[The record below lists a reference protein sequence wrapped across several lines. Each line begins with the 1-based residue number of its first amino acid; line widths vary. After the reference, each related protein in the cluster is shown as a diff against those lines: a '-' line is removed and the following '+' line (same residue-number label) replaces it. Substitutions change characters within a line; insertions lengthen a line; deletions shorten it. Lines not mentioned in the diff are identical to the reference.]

1 MNELADSA
9 SAGDGYIDRIA
20 DRTLAADLI
29 SWPAVMITG
38 PRAVGKT
45 TSALRH
51 AEAVLRLDRPEDAGI
66 VRDDPDAAISVGPFP
81 LLLDEWQHTPEVL
94 GALKRA
100 VDESHLPGS
109 YIVAGSA
116 RNDLIAGAWPGT
128 GRFLDIQMWPLTG
141 RELFGDASRPSLFD
155 RWDSPDRFE
164 VPADPPDVMGYLRLA
179 LSGGFPG
186 ALRAIDD
193 QQRERW
199 MRSFVN
205 VTATRDLE
213 EFAAGRGR
221 QRSPNR
227 LRRYLQA
234 YALHT
239 AGVAPDSALIE
250 AADLD
255 RKTASGYHD
264 ILDAQRLV
272 VDMPAWRSNRLRR
285 LTSTP
290 KRHLC
295 DSGLAA
301 WLAQIDFDAARRDP
315 DARGR
320 LLDTYVTAQLRV
332 EAESAK
338 VPVHLHHLR
347 SQRGDHEIDL
357 IAEFGFRVAAFE
369 IKSASAPSAKDARHL
384 IWLRDSLPP
393 EQFAGGV
400 ILHTGRHRRWID
412 RDIEA
417 VPIAALWGKP
427 RAPENA

>member
-1 MNELADSA
+1 MNWVAGTVSA
-9 SAGDGYIDRIA
+9 EDGYIARIA
-20 DRTLAADLI
+20 DRTLAADLV
-29 SWPAVMITG
+29 SWPSVMITG

-45 TSALRH
+45 TTAARH
-51 AEAVLRLDRPEDAGI
+51 AEAALRLDRPEDAGI
-66 VRDDPDAAISVGPFP
+66 VRDDPDAAIAVGPFP

-94 GALKRA
+94 GAVKRA
-100 VDESHLPGS
+100 VDADQRPGR
-109 YIVAGSA
+109 YIVTGSA

-141 RELFGDASRPSLFD
+141 RELFGDAGRPSLFD
-155 RWDSPDRFE
+155 RWDSPGRFE
-164 VPADPPDVMGYLRLA
+164 VPADPPDVLGYLRLA

-186 ALRAIDD
+186 ALRAADD

-205 VTATRDLE
+205 VTTTRDLE
-213 EFAAGRGR
+213 EFSAGRGR
-221 QRSPNR
+221 PRSPNR
-227 LRRYLQA
+227 FRRYLQTC
-234 YALHT
+234 ALHT
-239 AGVAPDSALIE
+239 AGVVPDSALIE

-255 RKTASGYHD
+255 RRTASGYHD

-272 VDMPAWRSNRLRR
+272 THVPAWRSNRLRR

-290 KRHLC
+290 KRYVC

-301 WLAQIDFDAARRDP
+301 WLARIDFDAARRDS

-320 LLDTYVTAQLRV
+320 LLDTYVAAQLRT
-332 EAESAK
+332 EAESAR

-347 SQRGDHEIDL
+347 SQRGEHEIDV

-369 IKSASAPSAKDARHL
+369 IKSASAPTAKDARHL

-393 EQFAGGV
+393 DQFAGGV

-417 VPIAALWGKP
+417 VPIAALWGTRRVP
-427 RAPENA
+427 QDT

>member
-1 MNELADSA
+1 MNWVAGTVSA
-9 SAGDGYIDRIA
+9 EDGYIARIA
-20 DRTLAADLI
+20 DRTLAADLV
-29 SWPAVMITG
+29 SWPSVMITG

-45 TSALRH
+45 TTAARH
-51 AEAVLRLDRPEDAGI
+51 AEAALRLDRPEDAGI
-66 VRDDPDAAISVGPFP
+66 VRDDPDAAIAVGPFP

-94 GALKRA
+94 GAVKRA
-100 VDESHLPGS
+100 VDADQRPGR
-109 YIVAGSA
+109 YIVTGSA

-141 RELFGDASRPSLFD
+141 RELFGDAGRPSLFD
-155 RWDSPDRFE
+155 RWDSPSRFE
-164 VPADPPDVMGYLRLA
+164 VPADPPDVLGYLRLA

-186 ALRAIDD
+186 ALRAADD

-205 VTATRDLE
+205 VTTTRDLE
-213 EFAAGRGR
+213 EFSAGRGR
-221 QRSPNR
+221 PRSPNR
-227 LRRYLQA
+227 FRRYLQTC
-234 YALHT
+234 ALHT
-239 AGVAPDSALIE
+239 AGVVPDSALIE

-255 RKTASGYHD
+255 RRTASGYHD

-272 VDMPAWRSNRLRR
+272 THVPAWRSNRLRR
-285 LTSTP
+285 LTSVP
-290 KRHLC
+290 KRYVC

-301 WLAQIDFDAARRDP
+301 WLARIDFDAARRDS

-320 LLDTYVTAQLRV
+320 LLDTYVAAQLRT
-332 EAESAK
+332 EAESAR

-347 SQRGDHEIDL
+347 SQRGEHEIDV

-369 IKSASAPSAKDARHL
+369 IKSASAPTAKDARHL

-393 EQFAGGV
+393 DQFAGGV

-417 VPIAALWGKP
+417 VPIAALWGTRRVP
-427 RAPENA
+427 QDT

>member
-1 MNELADSA
+1 MNEAPDTVSTR
-9 SAGDGYIDRIA
+9 DGYIPRIA
-20 DRTLAADLI
+20 DRTLAADLV

-45 TSALRH
+45 TTALRH

-100 VDESHLPGS
+100 VDEGRRPGR
-109 YIVAGSA
+109 YVVAGSA

-128 GRFLDIQMWPLTG
+128 GRFLDIQMWPITG
-141 RELFGDASRPSLFD
+141 RELFGDANRPSLFD
-155 RWDSPDRFE
+155 RWDSPERFE
-164 VPADPPDVMGYLRLA
+164 VPADPPDVVGYLRLA

-193 QQRERW
+193 RQRERW
-199 MRSFVN
+199 MRSFVK

-213 EFAAGRGR
+213 EFATGRGR
-221 QRSPNR
+221 QRSPSR

-234 YALHT
+234 YAMHT

-250 AADLD
+250 ASDLD

-272 VDMPAWRSNRLRR
+272 VDVPAWRSNRLRR

-290 KRHLC
+290 KRYLC
-295 DSGLAA
+295 DSGMAA
-301 WLAQIDFDAARRDP
+301 SLAQIDFDAARRDAN
-315 DARGR
+315 ARGR

-332 EAESAK
+332 EAESAT

-347 SQRGDHEIDL
+347 SQRGEHEIDL

-369 IKSASAPSAKDARHL
+369 IKSASAPSIKDARHL

-393 EQFAGGV
+393 DRFAGGV

-412 RDIEA
+412 RGIEA
-417 VPIAALWGKP
+417 VPIAALWGNRP
-427 RAPENA
+427 APEDA